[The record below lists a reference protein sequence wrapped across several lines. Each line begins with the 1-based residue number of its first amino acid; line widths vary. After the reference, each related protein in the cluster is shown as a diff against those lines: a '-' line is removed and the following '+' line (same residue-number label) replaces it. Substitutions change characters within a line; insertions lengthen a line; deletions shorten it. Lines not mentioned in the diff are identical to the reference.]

1 MIVLVQILCM
11 GQTWPAYQV
20 DALKCLK
27 LPPLYIDVRQ
37 AMALRCC
44 HFEHREGRC
53 GQGFRMDTPCD
64 TPLDVEVTKRT
75 DLAGAWGPLGLSNFR
90 ETLMLLIGISSSW
103 PVLQMLLG
111 CLKEAEYDPCC
122 GHCLVPGEAY
132 FLRNSNSSRRFK
144 NSCVS
149 SFGTFTGT
157 RPKLVHMLAV
167 HVIPVLQTSHK
178 IHWTPL
184 SRILT
189 AHGGWEIK
197 AVDFEIRHA
206 WVCLLYSL

>member
-20 DALKCLK
+20 DAQKCLQ
-27 LPPLYIDVRQ
+27 LSPLYIDVRQ

-75 DLAGAWGPLGLSNFR
+75 DLAGAWGPLGLSNFS

-122 GHCLVPGEAY
+122 GHCLVPGEGY

-157 RPKLVHMLAV
+157 RPNWSTCWQSMVYQSCKH
-167 HVIPVLQTSHK
+167 
-178 IHWTPL
+178 
-184 SRILT
+184 RISP
-189 AHGGWEIK
+189 
-197 AVDFEIRHA
+197 IRFIGPP
-206 WVCLLYSL
+206 CRGF